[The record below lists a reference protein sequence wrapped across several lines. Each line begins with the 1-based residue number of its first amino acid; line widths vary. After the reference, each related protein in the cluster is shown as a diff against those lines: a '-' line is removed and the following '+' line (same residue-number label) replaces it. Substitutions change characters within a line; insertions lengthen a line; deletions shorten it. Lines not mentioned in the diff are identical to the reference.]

1 MLTPKVSRLAPLVNK
16 PKITTMT
23 RFTLL
28 AVALLLCLSAKAQE
42 TYLQEFQQ
50 KWANA
55 KDYTLE
61 LARAMPEEY
70 YDFKPTEEQMT
81 FKRQLLHTTSNIVWL
96 TSDYLHGEK
105 LEADLKSDAYSKA
118 EVIDLLEQAFDN
130 AAAAVKAFPVEELT
144 TKVKFFAGPMSKR
157 QIMVLLNDHVVHHR
171 GQMIVYARLKGVEPP
186 RFRGW

>member
-1 MLTPKVSRLAPLVNK
+1 
-16 PKITTMT
+16 MT
-23 RFTLL
+23 RLIVVT
-28 AVALLLCLSAKAQE
+28 VSLLLCLSAKAQE
-42 TYLQEFQQ
+42 SYLQEFQQ

-55 KDYTLE
+55 KAYTLE

-70 YDFKPTEEQMT
+70 YEFKPTEEQMT

-96 TSDYLHGEK
+96 TSDYLDGKK
-105 LEADLKSDAYSKA
+105 LEADLKSNEYTKT

-130 AAAAVKAFPVEELT
+130 AAAAVKNFPVAELT
-144 TKVKFFAGPMSKR
+144 TEVKFFAGPMSKR
-157 QIMVLLNDHVVHHR
+157 QIIVLMNDHVVHHR